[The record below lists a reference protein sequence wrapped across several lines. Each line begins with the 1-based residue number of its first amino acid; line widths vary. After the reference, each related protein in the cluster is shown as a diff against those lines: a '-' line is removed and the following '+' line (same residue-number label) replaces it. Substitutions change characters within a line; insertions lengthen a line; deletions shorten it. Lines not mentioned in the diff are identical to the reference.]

1 MKPKMSDPGSRYLRR
16 RSKRSL
22 DDLNHLR
29 TFFDRPNLPRSAG
42 DRCFGGPTIEIEPD
56 RSLSLLSDQPGKVM
70 VQQSMLGYVLALQLC
85 SAIEQ
90 QNVFTL
96 ENILRIRS
104 RTKRKY
110 ANKKKVFVIFLRIF
124 TCVLFQYLF
133 WEKCAVF
140 IYLVY
145 YSLALV
151 LMCIFIIIYNNF
163 E

>member
-1 MKPKMSDPGSRYLRR
+1 MAGERITDVPRAIDTFPERKYPQDYTAKARERMKSKMSDPGSRYLRR

-70 VQQSMLGYVLALQLC
+70 VQQSMLGFVVALQLC

-90 QNVFTL
+90 QNVITL

-110 ANKKKVFVIFLRIF
+110 ANKKKVFVIF
-124 TCVLFQYLF
+124 
-133 WEKCAVF
+133 
-140 IYLVY
+140 
-145 YSLALV
+145 
-151 LMCIFIIIYNNF
+151 
-163 E
+163 